1 MSKNC
6 GAFDALRMLHE
17 NRQQGKHRGH
27 QRRFAI
33 GLFAMLAFL
42 CVSLAMVTALADGNC
57 LQAAVNFACDDAYQQ
72 IVSSMT
78 SDSSLYVTI
87 YQNGKWHKGKS
98 IYAADGWKADWT
110 DCPLLDAEGN
120 PYEYTFS
127 ISDYK
132 SPAFVKASSYEN
144 GLLTITET
152 FQPAIDVTA
161 NFTFRDDDDDYY
173 GRRPD
178 PEKLPADSFILYYNS
193 MPEVKS
199 TSFIGCPNFSVP
211 CRHCGRLRWA

>member
-33 GLFAMLAFL
+33 SLFAMLAFL
-42 CVSLAMVTALADGNC
+42 CVSLAMVTALADGNY

-152 FQPAIDVTA
+152 FQPTIDVTA
-161 NFTFRDDDDDYY
+161 NFTFRDDDDDY
-173 GRRPD
+173 RMERA
-178 PEKLPADSFILYYNS
+178 LL
-193 MPEVKS
+193 
-199 TSFIGCPNFSVP
+199 
-211 CRHCGRLRWA
+211 RCGREAAEIQGGTEQPVAVQNHLRSAVSGNYSKVIG